1 MFEGGGGAI
10 GLAAFESAS
19 LIAAW
24 HLSEARRFFGEL
36 ALPAELADAARL
48 DSWLIEHCRQGR
60 THMVGKNHVRQHGPL
75 RDGARLDTAIRELT
89 ELDRLQLVKDGKR
102 LTIHL
107 NPALVIRGDAS

>member
-1 MFEGGGGAI
+1 
-10 GLAAFESAS
+10 
-19 LIAAW
+19 
-24 HLSEARRFFGEL
+24 
-36 ALPAELADAARL
+36 
-48 DSWLIEHCRQGR
+48 
-60 THMVGKNHVRQHGPL
+60 MVGKNHVRQHGPL